1 MGLQRVC
8 LALPG
13 VEERLNHGMP
23 TFGIVGRP
31 AFANLHTHPD
41 DGRPTLWFKA
51 APGVQGELVDQE
63 PERFFVPP
71 YVGPRGWVGLRLDV
85 DLDWDEICKTPTKT
99 YPGCFFVSGPPP
111 SLEQGEA
118 FKKFFVGDMGEPWN
132 IPCAT
137 CGEWQCAHLGNINKE
152 K

>member
-1 MGLQRVC
+1 MTHASRPQRDRDLLAGLERVC

-71 YVGPRGWVGLRLDV
+71 
-85 DLDWDEICKTPTKT
+85 
-99 YPGCFFVSGPPP
+99 
-111 SLEQGEA
+111 
-118 FKKFFVGDMGEPWN
+118 
-132 IPCAT
+132 
-137 CGEWQCAHLGNINKE
+137 
-152 K
+152 

>member
-1 MGLQRVC
+1 MTTPRSSPTSPWAEAVTHASRPQRDRDLLAGLERVC

-13 VEERLNHGMP
+13 VEERLNHGMA

-41 DGRPTLWFKA
+41 DGWPTLWFKA

-71 YVGPRGWVGLRLDV
+71 YVGSRGWVGLRLDV
-85 DLDWDEICKTPTKT
+85 DLDWDE
-99 YPGCFFVSGPPP
+99 VADVA
-111 SLEQGEA
+111 EQSWRLTAPKRLVREFDGE
-118 FKKFFVGDMGEPWN
+118 
-132 IPCAT
+132 
-137 CGEWQCAHLGNINKE
+137 
-152 K
+152 

>member
-1 MGLQRVC
+1 MPRGHSGTGTCWRAWSGC
-8 LALPG
+8 AWRCRG
-13 VEERLNHGMP
+13 SRSGYHGMP
-23 TFGIVGRP
+23 AFGIVGRP

-85 DLDWDEICKTPTKT
+85 DLDWDE
-99 YPGCFFVSGPPP
+99 VADVA
-111 SLEQGEA
+111 EQSWRLTAPKRLVREFDGE
-118 FKKFFVGDMGEPWN
+118 
-132 IPCAT
+132 
-137 CGEWQCAHLGNINKE
+137 
-152 K
+152 

>member
-1 MGLQRVC
+1 VTHAPRLPRDRDLLEGLRRVC
-8 LALPG
+8 LTLPQ

-23 TFGIVGRP
+23 TFGIVGRS

-51 APGVQGELVDQE
+51 APGVQDELVDQE

-85 DLDWDEICKTPTKT
+85 DLDWDEVA
-99 YPGCFFVSGPPP
+99 GVA
-111 SLEQGEA
+111 EEA
-118 FKKFFVGDMGEPWN
+118 WRLTASKRLQAELDG
-132 IPCAT
+132 A
-137 CGEWQCAHLGNINKE
+137 
-152 K
+152 